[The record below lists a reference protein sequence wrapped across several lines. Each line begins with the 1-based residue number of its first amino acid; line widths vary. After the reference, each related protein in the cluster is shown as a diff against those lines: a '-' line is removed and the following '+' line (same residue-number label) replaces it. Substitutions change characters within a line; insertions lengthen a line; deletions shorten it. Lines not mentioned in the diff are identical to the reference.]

1 MNVHVKAQV
10 SSKFKQRVFEPQIFG
25 RYCLIDQISKGG
37 MSDIYLAKIVGEA
50 GFQKPLVIKKLI
62 PRYAAKSSFVK
73 RFVNEAKTLSRL
85 NHSNIVQVLDMGI
98 IDGEYYIALE
108 YIEGRNVAHITSKA
122 AKTGRPP
129 SLEFI
134 LHIVMEI
141 AKGLAYFHRKKG
153 ETGECLMLVHQDIN
167 TFNVMVSYEA
177 EVKIIDFGIAQ
188 IFLDKKD
195 TAGLPVAGK
204 LLYFSPEQLQKKPVD
219 RRVDIYGT
227 GVLMYEMLTGER
239 LVDHQETVGDTVKA
253 ILDMDVVDKVANS
266 EKIGDELKPML
277 IKAMAFSPDD
287 RYSWM
292 EEMIQD
298 LRGVMRTCRIDIDVS
313 EFAMYMKEQFHREIL
328 LDRRRMRKLNAQ
340 KLSGQV
346 SPPRSTTALTLY
358 PPTTHKQD
366 LFNARLTP
374 NSWLFGEQG
383 ESQEE
388 STQLP
393 ARTQSFAAGNLIFR
407 QGDPGTDAFVI
418 RSGTVRLFLN
428 VQNVQ
433 NAEQTIAHLREGDFF
448 GETIL
453 IDESHRAISARAEED
468 CVLVSLSKEVF
479 AQLIH
484 DNFART
490 VVANLVEKL
499 RDSRSLFE
507 SALLDDSLSRLIFAL
522 VYYQRRQDLR
532 NGRDIDLA
540 ELRDLFRLEDKEL
553 VRKYLTK
560 LESLNI
566 LQTDNQTVH
575 IKNADTLENIF
586 NVLSGQGKF
595 VLKL

>member
-1 MNVHVKAQV
+1 MNAHVKAQV
-10 SSKFKQRVFEPQIFG
+10 SGRFRQRVFEPIIFG

-37 MSDIYLAKIVGEA
+37 MSDIYLAKIVGES

-62 PRYAAKSSFVK
+62 PRYASKSSFVK
-73 RFVNEAKTLSRL
+73 RFVNEAKTLARL

-129 SLEFI
+129 SLEFV
-134 LHIVMEI
+134 LHVVMEI
-141 AKGLAYFHRKKG
+141 SRGLAYSHRKKG
-153 ETGECLMLVHQDIN
+153 ETGESLMLVHQDIN
-167 TFNVMVSYEA
+167 AFNVMVSYEA

-195 TAGLPVAGK
+195 TDGLPVAGK

-239 LVDHQETVGDTVKA
+239 LVEHQETVGDTVKA
-253 ILDMDVVDKVANS
+253 ILEIDVADKVANNQ
-266 EKIGDELKPML
+266 KIGDELKPIL
-277 IKAMAFSPDD
+277 IKAMAFDPDD

-292 EEMIQD
+292 EEMVQD
-298 LRGVMRTCRIDIDVS
+298 LRGVLRTLRIDIDVS
-313 EFAMYMKEQFHREIL
+313 EFAVYMKEQFHREIL

-340 KLSGQV
+340 KLAEPISTPRNSAAPTL
-346 SPPRSTTALTLY
+346 SPLPA
-358 PPTTHKQD
+358 HDQD

-374 NSWLFGEQG
+374 ASWPFGEQG

-388 STQLP
+388 QTHFPTS
-393 ARTQSFAAGNLIFR
+393 TQSFAAGNLIFR
-407 QGDPGTDAFVI
+407 QGDPGTDLYVILNGKVKLFVN
-418 RSGTVRLFLN
+418 VR
-428 VQNVQ
+428 
-433 NAEQTIAHLREGDFF
+433 NAEQTVAHLQEGDFF
-448 GETIL
+448 GETVL
-453 IDESHRAISARAEED
+453 IDEYHRTVSARAEED
-468 CVLVSLSKEVF
+468 CVLICLNKELV
-479 AQLIH
+479 AQLFH
-484 DNFART
+484 GDFARKII
-490 VVANLVEKL
+490 ANLVEKL

-507 SALLDDSLSRLIFAL
+507 SALLDDSLSRLIYAL
-522 VYYQRRQDLR
+522 VYYQRRMDRR
-532 NGRDIDLA
+532 NGRDIDLI
-540 ELRDLFRLEDKEL
+540 ELRDLFRLEDMEL
-553 VRKYLTK
+553 VKKYLTK

-566 LQTDNQTVH
+566 LQADDQAVY
-575 IKNADTLENIF
+575 IKNAETLENIF
-586 NVLSGQGKF
+586 SVLSGQGKF

>member
-1 MNVHVKAQV
+1 MNAHVKAQV
-10 SSKFKQRVFEPQIFG
+10 SGKFRQRVFEPQIFG

-37 MSDIYLAKIVGEA
+37 MSDIYLAKIVGEG

-62 PRYAAKSSFVK
+62 PRYAAKTSFVK
-73 RFVNEAKTLSRL
+73 RFVNEARTLARL

-129 SLEFI
+129 SLEFV
-134 LHIVMEI
+134 LHVVMEI
-141 AKGLAYFHRKKG
+141 AKGMAYSHRKKG
-153 ETGECLMLVHQDIN
+153 ETGESLMLVHQDIN
-167 TFNVMVSYEA
+167 AFNVMVSYEA

-195 TAGLPVAGK
+195 TDGLPVAGK

-227 GVLMYEMLTGER
+227 GMLVYEMLTGER
-239 LVDHQETVGDTVKA
+239 LVEHQETVGDTVRA
-253 ILDMDVVDKVANS
+253 ILEMNVADKVENH
-266 EKIGDELKPML
+266 EKIGDELKPIL
-277 IKAMAFSPDD
+277 IKSMAFAPED

-292 EEMIQD
+292 EELIQD
-298 LRGVMRTCRIDIDVS
+298 LRGVIRTCRIDIDVS

-340 KLSGQV
+340 KLSVPV
-346 SPPRSTTALTLY
+346 SPTRSTDVLTLS
-358 PPTTHKQD
+358 PPTHEQG

-374 NSWLFGEQG
+374 DSWPFGEQG
-383 ESQEE
+383 ESQDE
-388 STQLP
+388 TIHPP
-393 ARTQSFAAGNLIFR
+393 ARTQSFAAGNLIFG
-407 QGDPGTDAFVI
+407 QGEPGTDLYVI
-418 RSGTVRLFLN
+418 RSGKVRLFLT
-428 VQNVQ
+428 VR
-433 NAEQTIAHLREGDFF
+433 NAEQTIAHLQEGDFF

-453 IDESHRAISARAEED
+453 LEESHRALSARAEED
-468 CVLVSLSKEVF
+468 CVLLCLNREVF

-484 DNFART
+484 DDFARR
-490 VVANLVEKL
+490 VIANLAEKL

-507 SALLDDSLSRLIFAL
+507 GALLDDSLSRLVFAL
-522 VYYQRRQDLR
+522 VYYQHRQDRR
-532 NGRDIDLA
+532 NGRDIDLT
-540 ELRDLFRLEDKEL
+540 ELRDLFRLEDKKL
-553 VRKYLTK
+553 VKKYLTK

-566 LQTDNQTVH
+566 LQTDDQAVH